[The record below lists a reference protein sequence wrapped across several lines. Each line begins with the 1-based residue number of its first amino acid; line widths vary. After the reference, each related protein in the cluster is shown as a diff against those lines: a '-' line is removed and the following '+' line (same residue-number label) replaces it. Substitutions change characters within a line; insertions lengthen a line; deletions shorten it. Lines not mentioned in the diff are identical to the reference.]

1 MLPKILLLSIM
12 SILLSNTCKVDSASY
27 INKINKMLLDFS
39 IDYSIKD
46 NIKFESSNLVVIGK
60 NIYGYDMKLDSIAAE
75 AFFEM
80 QKSAKKDSIELRIAS
95 AFRSFDYQNK
105 IIQKKIKN
113 GRSIES
119 ILKENTLPG
128 YSEHHTG
135 YALDFISKEAYSLS
149 VDFEKTDEFN
159 WLLNNANKYG
169 FYLSYPKNNN
179 RGIMY
184 EPWHWAFKK

>member
-1 MLPKILLLSIM
+1 M

-149 VDFEKTDEFN
+149 VGFEKTDEFN